1 MGPLGTALRSGE
13 VRRWSRVRVLARRV
27 RPAFLDESGE
37 PLPDDCLAQIEATAP
52 EKVARLDW
60 HNGQIEVLPTA
71 ARRQRRTLTCPGC
84 ARSPTSSTARFRRQR
99 SDMTR
104 INSSRYATVVDKA
117 ELDSMNRTW
126 GQLQNATDDLG
137 EIADSMGC

>member
-1 MGPLGTALRSGE
+1 
-13 VRRWSRVRVLARRV
+13 
-27 RPAFLDESGE
+27 
-37 PLPDDCLAQIEATAP
+37 
-52 EKVARLDW
+52 
-60 HNGQIEVLPTA
+60 
-71 ARRQRRTLTCPGC
+71 
-84 ARSPTSSTARFRRQR
+84 
-99 SDMTR
+99 MTR